1 MPAVEHIYLS
11 EMLDGGAFAWLQHN
25 VALNAALSLRAVQAI
40 PCDWAWFAASGDIG
54 EQGEGSGDTAG
65 EEAAHAASDHVI
77 AQARSIVQSTSFDLV
92 IGSDL
97 VYEEE
102 GMRALVRV
110 FAVLAARG
118 VRLLPNPSRS
128 RSRSPNSSPNPHPHP
143 RPNPNPSPNAN
154 QACGSS
160 TRTRA
165 TYNSQDLPISPYISL
180 YLPVTP

>member
-1 MPAVEHIYLS
+1 
-11 EMLDGGAFAWLQHN
+11 MLTRDVGA
-25 VALNAALSLRAVQAI
+25 
-40 PCDWAWFAASGDIG
+40 
-54 EQGEGSGDTAG
+54 QGKGSGDTAG

-118 VRLLPNPSRS
+118 VRLLPNLHPSPS
-128 RSRSPNSSPNPHPHP
+128 PSPNSSPNPS
-143 RPNPNPSPNAN
+143 PNPNPNPNRVRRLCAPRGTGGEERVYMQTLSLTLN
-154 QACGSS
+154 PSS
-160 TRTRA
+160 
-165 TYNSQDLPISPYISL
+165 NP
-180 YLPVTP
+180 